1 MLKKLVIFLV
11 LVGFVVSAA
20 SYMTG
25 FISLFPGGNGNVMF
39 GSPENLVIT
48 MSILTDTETY
58 HSGEYMEA
66 RVFTACNN
74 DLDSVIVRIYG
85 IKDNFGKY
93 RINEEKIVRINSPGN
108 ETVFLVRMP
117 SCYGCAGISPGE
129 YNLTTELIYSDEVI
143 GNTSKTITLAK

>member
-1 MLKKLVIFLV
+1 MLKKLVLFLV
-11 LVGFVVSAA
+11 LLVFVLSAA

-25 FISLFPGGNGNVMF
+25 YIAIEIPKEMKIS
-39 GSPENLVIT
+39 

-85 IKDNFGKY
+85 IKDKFGKY
-93 RINEEKIVRINSPGN
+93 RINEEKVVRINSPGN
-108 ETVFLVRMP
+108 ETVFLVTVPR
-117 SCYGCAGISPGE
+117 CYGCAGIEPGE
-129 YNLTTELIYSDEVI
+129 YDVTAELIYGGEVV

>member
-1 MLKKLVIFLV
+1 MLKKLVLFLV
-11 LVGFVVSAA
+11 LLVFVLSAA

-25 FISLFPGGNGNVMF
+25 YITIEIPKEMKIS
-39 GSPENLVIT
+39 

-85 IKDNFGKY
+85 IKDKFGEY
-93 RINEEKIVRINSPGN
+93 RINEEKVVRINSPGN

-129 YNLTTELIYSDEVI
+129 YNLTTELIYSGEVI